1 MEALNFSLCSYNC
14 CSLNKNID
22 LVRMLTSKE
31 YDFIFL
37 QETLVTENRLGE
49 LSFIDEYYNVVG
61 SSSVYSDKAFESN
74 AGRSEGGLACLWRKD
89 ATYKL
94 EKIIIENDYIIMS
107 VGIGSLSIVLVN
119 VYVRSDIWETRTLND
134 YLETLSQ
141 FDNIVSSMKF
151 DSIYFIGDF
160 NANPKSGRAWNNLS
174 SFMDRNDFKCFDVD
188 MLEESTFT
196 FISYGDAH
204 TGWLDHV
211 VGRNSNATHVNN
223 FEVLYD
229 MVGSDH
235 LPLVFNVNVASSFL
249 HQERPP
255 DRKSNAVCPTFIK
268 WQNLNSNEVQYIDG
282 VVVDA
287 LIKYK
292 NCGAMSCVKAGCR
305 RKEHL
310 EQLRHFYLTLCDS
323 IILGRSKFVKRMTKR
338 NKYKVIPG
346 WNRNVKHLYVNA
358 RERYFDWLKNGRL
371 RDCLEFERM
380 KESRKMFKEA
390 LNNCKLNEVRESS
403 ISIQEKYL
411 DKDMKSFW
419 KGVQQK
425 NNKIKYSEVIDGKN
439 NSMDV
444 INIFNQ
450 KFLITESVG
459 NLEMEMNVIECLRNS
474 WVTERKFHPSVSPDR
489 IKLLVKQLNMGE
501 GHDGIHTIFLREMSE
516 DLSLLVSFFMN
527 ASYNHCFIPEELL
540 TGDINPTIKDPKGNA
555 TESANYRP
563 VMQSSCLL
571 KLFEIHLLEILS
583 EKLVFNSRQ
592 FGFRKNTSTTDACLI
607 LKETIYNYIASKKER
622 VYGLFVDLSKAF
634 DNVDHFQLGQI
645 LLQSKI
651 PPDIVLFILHYL
663 RNQEARIVWNG
674 EMGEYI
680 PVEKGVRQGGI
691 LSPLLFKLY
700 IDDVLN
706 EISAGGDGCKFGVLQ
721 MNILAYADD
730 LVLLARSRSQ
740 LGRLYKILEKGMNE
754 RKLLINKNKSKCI
767 VFDKCSG
774 NIMEDNIEICDTM
787 FEVVKKYK
795 YLGHIIQNNL
805 LDLEDVEYRLNAFY
819 GKFNWLFRN
828 FKNVSIDVFYFLF
841 KSFCV
846 PDYGLPLWNLGEIVK
861 RQIFKTFEVAFSKSL
876 KRMLGVPLSTSSHA
890 VADIFNQLLFI
901 HYVTVVQTRYF
912 KRVFCSNTPLIRI
925 SSFTLGNGYLY
936 KSLFKRLND
945 NYDVNF
951 SMHSLD
957 ILKARVEWVQRHEP
971 MTGQI
976 L

>member
-1 MEALNFSLCSYNC
+1 
-14 CSLNKNID
+14 
-22 LVRMLTSKE
+22 
-31 YDFIFL
+31 
-37 QETLVTENRLGE
+37 
-49 LSFIDEYYNVVG
+49 
-61 SSSVYSDKAFESN
+61 
-74 AGRSEGGLACLWRKD
+74 
-89 ATYKL
+89 
-94 EKIIIENDYIIMS
+94 
-107 VGIGSLSIVLVN
+107 
-119 VYVRSDIWETRTLND
+119 
-134 YLETLSQ
+134 
-141 FDNIVSSMKF
+141 
-151 DSIYFIGDF
+151 
-160 NANPKSGRAWNNLS
+160 
-174 SFMDRNDFKCFDVD
+174 
-188 MLEESTFT
+188 
-196 FISYGDAH
+196 
-204 TGWLDHV
+204 
-211 VGRNSNATHVNN
+211 
-223 FEVLYD
+223 
-229 MVGSDH
+229 
-235 LPLVFNVNVASSFL
+235 
-249 HQERPP
+249 
-255 DRKSNAVCPTFIK
+255 
-268 WQNLNSNEVQYIDG
+268 
-282 VVVDA
+282 
-287 LIKYK
+287 
-292 NCGAMSCVKAGCR
+292 
-305 RKEHL
+305 
-310 EQLRHFYLTLCDS
+310 
-323 IILGRSKFVKRMTKR
+323 
-338 NKYKVIPG
+338 
-346 WNRNVKHLYVNA
+346 
-358 RERYFDWLKNGRL
+358 
-371 RDCLEFERM
+371 M
-380 KESRKMFKEA
+380 KESRKLFKEA

-501 GHDGIHTIFLREMSE
+501 GHDGIHTIVLREMSE

-645 LLQSKI
+645 LLQRKI

-721 MNILAYADD
+721 MSILAYADD
-730 LVLLARSRSQ
+730 LVLLARSKSQ

-912 KRVFCSNTPLIRI
+912 KRVFCSINPLIRI